1 MKEEGASSFTLSL
14 GNPIMLLLIVSFISI
29 VSLILFLNKLKRK
42 HHREIINLK
51 ESHRNDLQNL
61 RIKVKEDTLNFIAA
75 EIHDHI
81 GQLLAVVKLNL
92 AMQKDPKLNESRALV
107 SRIINDMREMV
118 HSMSADKVRH
128 QNLDQSIE
136 NEVKRLQ
143 QTSTYSISYSPK
155 GEPFLIRSEKQV
167 GIFRIFQECI
177 TNIIKH
183 SDARNIAVELYF
195 QAKLFTLVI
204 RDDGQGFDNRSAN
217 VGVGLQNMEYR
228 AQLLGASLEVDTSP
242 GTGCSVTLTIVP

>member
-1 MKEEGASSFTLSL
+1 MNEDGASSNTLNL
-14 GNPIMLLLIVSFISI
+14 GSPIVLLLILSI
-29 VSLILFLNKLKRK
+29 FSILLLFLFINKLKRK
-42 HHREIINLK
+42 HRLEIINLK
-51 ESHRNDLQNL
+51 ESHRSALQNA

-75 EIHDHI
+75 EIHDHV

-128 QNLDQSIE
+128 QSLAKSIE

-143 QTSTYSISYSPK
+143 QTSTYTISYLAR

-167 GIFRIFQECI
+167 GIFRIFQECM

-204 RDDGQGFDNRSAN
+204 RDDGQGFDNSSAN
-217 VGVGLQNMEYR
+217 MGVGLQNMEYR
-228 AQLLGASLEVDTSP
+228 AQLLGANLEVDTSP

>member
-1 MKEEGASSFTLSL
+1 MPISYSITLA
-14 GNPIMLLLIVSFISI
+14 NPFVILSI
-29 VSLILFLNKLKRK
+29 VSSLLVIVLLVS
-42 HHREIINLK
+42 ISNLK
-51 ESHRNDLQNL
+51 KKHKLEILKVKEIYSDKLQNAQ
-61 RIKVKEDTLNFIAA
+61 IKVKEETLSFIAA

-92 AMQKDPKLNESRALV
+92 AMQKDPKLDEARALV
-107 SRIINDMREMV
+107 SKIIKDMREMV
-118 HSMSADKVRH
+118 QSMKAERVRH
-128 QNLDQSIE
+128 QNLAESIE

-143 QTSTYSISYSPK
+143 QTSAYTITFRPR
-155 GEPFLIRSEKQV
+155 GEPYLVKPESQV

-183 SDARNIAVELYF
+183 SDAKYIAVELYF

-204 RDDGQGFDNRSAN
+204 RDDGQGFDNSLAKM
-217 VGVGLQNMEYR
+217 GVGLQNMEYR

-242 GTGCSVTLTIVP
+242 GTGCSVTLTIIP